1 MYRKN
6 LKMAFFG
13 AVKIHKWQKNLHLHI
28 IIKFYSP
35 LRSVHNVN
43 DLLTFQQHIEGF
55 GCR

>member
-1 MYRKN
+1 
-6 LKMAFFG
+6 MAFFG